1 MKRVG
6 GDGLSG
12 SDHQA
17 LFGRLEEAKL
27 RGMVT
32 AMMRASTLQRQV
44 QCEPGALF
52 LIILARTEVGRC
64 HRCISRDDHQ
74 AELAALSEPL
84 TYEVVHGQ

>member
-1 MKRVG
+1 MTGCQGQTTKPF
-6 GDGLSG
+6 
-12 SDHQA
+12 
-17 LFGRLEEAKL
+17 FGRLEEAKL

-32 AMMRASTLQRQV
+32 AMMRASTLLRQV